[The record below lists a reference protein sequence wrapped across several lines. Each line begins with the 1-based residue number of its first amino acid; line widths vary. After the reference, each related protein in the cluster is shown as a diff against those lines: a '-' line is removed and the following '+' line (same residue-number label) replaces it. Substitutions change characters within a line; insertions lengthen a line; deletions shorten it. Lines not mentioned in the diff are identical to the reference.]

1 MNYISGMTLLL
12 CLMTCAACGAPA
24 SETESVPT
32 TRDYKIHYQID
43 AVPNEGVVTVQM
55 IVEQSRG
62 NLRELSF
69 STAGSQLFDF
79 DGDGELLTEGDTI
92 RWLPERDGGRLRWQA
107 KIANKRSSGA
117 YDSWLNGSWGMFRA
131 EDIIPRAQTRT
142 LKGANSETSMSFGL
156 PRGWSVVSEYSS
168 LNSRIQ
174 VDNPARR
181 FDQPNG
187 WIAMG
192 ILGIR
197 RETIAGTRI
206 AVAAPEGENVRR
218 MDMIALL
225 NWVLPEL
232 NGILPDHLPRLT
244 IVSAGDPMWRGG
256 LSAPASLFIHA
267 DRPLISENATSTL
280 VHELMHVAMGISADD
295 GFDWIVEGLAEYYS
309 LELLQRGGAITARR
323 YKRALE
329 TQEKWAKKSDNLCG
343 RQSTGANTARAVVVF
358 RNLDVEIRRKSAGK
372 LSLDDV
378 VVELAARPTGITLSI
393 LVSTVTKLLQENP
406 TTLNIDALPGCKKYM
421 PTAEA

>member
-1 MNYISGMTLLL
+1 MNCISGTTLLL
-12 CLMTCAACGAPA
+12 CLIACTACGAPA

-32 TRDYKIHYQID
+32 TPNYRVHYQID
-43 AVPNEGVVTVQM
+43 AVPNEGLVTVEM

-69 STAGSQLFDF
+69 STAGSQLFNI
-79 DGDGELLTEGDTI
+79 DGDGELITDGDII
-92 RWLPERDGGRLRWQA
+92 RWLPERVGGRLRWQV

-117 YDSWLNGSWGMFRA
+117 FDSWLDGGWGIFRV

-142 LKGANSETSMSFGL
+142 LKGANSETSMTFGL
-156 PRGWSVVSEYSS
+156 PPGWSAVSEYSS
-168 LNSRIQ
+168 LKSRIE
-174 VDNPARR
+174 VDNPSRR
-181 FDQPNG
+181 FDQPSG
-187 WIAMG
+187 WLAMG
-192 ILGIR
+192 VLGIR

-218 MDMIALL
+218 MDMLALL

-280 VHELMHVAMGISADD
+280 VHELMHVAMGITADD

-329 TQEKWAKKSDNLCG
+329 TQAKWAKKSEKLCG

-358 RNLDVEIRRKSAGK
+358 RNLDVEIRRTSAGK

-378 VVELAARPTGITLSI
+378 VVELSTRPSGITLSI

-406 TTLNIDALPGCKKYM
+406 TTLKIDALPGCQNYM
-421 PTAEA
+421 PTSEA